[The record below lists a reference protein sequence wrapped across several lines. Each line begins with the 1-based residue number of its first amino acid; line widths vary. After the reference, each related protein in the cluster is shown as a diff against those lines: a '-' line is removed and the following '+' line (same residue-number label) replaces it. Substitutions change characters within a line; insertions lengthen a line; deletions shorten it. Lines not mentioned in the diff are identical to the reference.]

1 MLSMAKAGT
10 STATTP
16 GGAKTIVIAAPK
28 GSTGQLSG
36 TPHKIITS
44 VPKIAGQG
52 NTQFIVVSP
61 QSSVGGGHTIT
72 SGGVIV
78 HAAFNFCRAKS
89 AQLCCRDSKIWCHIS
104 ICIGEKLL
112 YVMLSIEIDTLCS

>member
-1 MLSMAKAGT
+1 MNLIRDKLQNGHVCFLLQSSTTKTIIKTIPSSMLSMAKAGT

-28 GSTGQLSG
+28 GSTGGLTG

-72 SGGVIV
+72 SGGG
-78 HAAFNFCRAKS
+78 HCP
-89 AQLCCRDSKIWCHIS
+89 
-104 ICIGEKLL
+104 
-112 YVMLSIEIDTLCS
+112 CSPQIL

>member
-28 GSTGQLSG
+28 GSSGGLTG

-61 QSSVGGGHTIT
+61 QSSVGGAHTIT
-72 SGGVIV
+72 SGGFHIHHSIFIHVIIV
-78 HAAFNFCRAKS
+78 DRITVTG
-89 AQLCCRDSKIWCHIS
+89 LSKRQ
-104 ICIGEKLL
+104 KLQGAITL
-112 YVMLSIEIDTLCS
+112 LLVLSIFMQKEYMF